1 MYIYRERDVTYLAW
15 KNPTSMESWELLPFE
30 AQPRFRC
37 SAVEGVRALPNWQGQ
52 KAESWHDSHDMPRH
66 ATTCHDI
73 PSKLTCPSSRD
84 AMKQQLQIISSKDKT
99 QREKACDRHLNRTGH
114 LVARQGLLRV
124 QGGTSLERET
134 GQPAILLSLFS
145 PGSLYQ
151 ACPWCRG
158 MFKLICVQY
167 VQSRHQTSPDS
178 NGAWICGAIEQRI
191 CTVGSLWFFHYQ
203 NTKRAPPW
211 GILSVSPKKRSDEK
225 WPEWPVVIEMF
236 WFSPRFRSWNSKNG
250 QTKTAT
256 FIHVAY
262 WPQYLIASVAGLGAD
277 QKGLVRWKRWL

>member
-1 MYIYRERDVTYLAW
+1 MKQSNVYGKLRIAALWGPASVQVQCSR
-15 KNPTSMESWELLPFE
+15 
-30 AQPRFRC
+30 RC
-37 SAVEGVRALPNWQGQ
+37 SSTTQLTGTKGRVLTWQ
-52 KAESWHDSHDMPRH
+52 PRH

-84 AMKQQLQIISSKDKT
+84 AVKQQLQIISSKDKT

-191 CTVGSLWFFHYQ
+191 CTQVFYGSFTIRTPSGLH
-203 NTKRAPPW
+203 
-211 GILSVSPKKRSDEK
+211 
-225 WPEWPVVIEMF
+225 
-236 WFSPRFRSWNSKNG
+236 
-250 QTKTAT
+250 
-256 FIHVAY
+256 
-262 WPQYLIASVAGLGAD
+262 LGAYCP
-277 QKGLVRWKRWL
+277 LVQRREVTRNDL

>member
-1 MYIYRERDVTYLAW
+1 MSRTPAPKTNRTASARMWKSIVDGSIRCQSKSYVYIYICIYIYVYIERERSLILHETVQRLW
-15 KNPTSMESWELLPFE
+15 
-30 AQPRFRC
+30 
-37 SAVEGVRALPNWQGQ
+37 
-52 KAESWHDSHDMPRH
+52 KAENCCPLRPSLGSGAVQSKVFEHYPTDRDKRQSLDMTATTCHDMPRH

-151 ACPWCRG
+151 ACP
-158 MFKLICVQY
+158 
-167 VQSRHQTSPDS
+167 
-178 NGAWICGAIEQRI
+178 
-191 CTVGSLWFFHYQ
+191 
-203 NTKRAPPW
+203 
-211 GILSVSPKKRSDEK
+211 
-225 WPEWPVVIEMF
+225 
-236 WFSPRFRSWNSKNG
+236 
-250 QTKTAT
+250 
-256 FIHVAY
+256 
-262 WPQYLIASVAGLGAD
+262 
-277 QKGLVRWKRWL
+277 